1 MSCPLSLRK
10 SWDRHVYSCFAEA
23 KNRDEMGK
31 VVLVIIPLKWLP
43 LCKPGSYGPQ
53 YSSPF
58 TIIFCPPSCSKVA
71 FLRSL
76 LGQVIDWE
84 KSIIFLN
91 HYSPLP
97 PWHHSKHTNVLTGA
111 NRLAMNHWDH
121 TQVNQQL
128 WTQVETQWVV
138 SWVLVGWDNWN
149 QMFQESV
156 RSPRKSLRPGDQQ
169 QGLGLS
175 SLYWVT

>member
-1 MSCPLSLRK
+1 MIINSFHPYNIIVGYWCSTVITQKMRNWKVKEKYSWPHSQKMSGLGLL
-10 SWDRHVYSCFAEA
+10 D
-23 KNRDEMGK
+23 
-31 VVLVIIPLKWLP
+31 
-43 LCKPGSYGPQ
+43 PGSL
-53 YSSPF
+53 
-58 TIIFCPPSCSKVA
+58 PP
-71 FLRSL
+71 
-76 LGQVIDWE
+76 

-156 RSPRKSLRPGDQQ
+156 PCPRKSLRPGDQQ